1 MSYQEAVDAMNRLT
15 TYEQDTANL
24 LTCYLNKINKLEQNT
39 TNLLAQTAN
48 VNTEISNENSDLEIV
63 EEKPRYEVKPM
74 VNLYE
79 EYGIER
85 LVVPWEEN
93 H

>member
-1 MSYQEAVDAMNRLT
+1 M
-15 TYEQDTANL
+15 
-24 LTCYLNKINKLEQNT
+24 
-39 TNLLAQTAN
+39 AN
-48 VNTEISNENSDLEIV
+48 VNTEISNKKSDLEIV
-63 EEKPRYEVKPM
+63 EEKPRHEVKPI

-85 LVVPWEEN
+85 LVAPWEEN